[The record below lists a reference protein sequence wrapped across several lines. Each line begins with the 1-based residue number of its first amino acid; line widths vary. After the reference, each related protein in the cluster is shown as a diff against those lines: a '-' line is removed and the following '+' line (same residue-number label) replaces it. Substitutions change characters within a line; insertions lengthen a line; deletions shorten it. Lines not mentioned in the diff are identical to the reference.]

1 MMADILSKVFG
12 RFDKRYRDM
21 GDGSHAEVVAAV
33 LVGAG
38 GGSLGTITTVTAT
51 IANGESLSGVVD
63 CGADRFCVGYDM
75 PPTWTAAGISMRG
88 GANPAALLEVQDS
101 FGTLLAHAVTANQ
114 HVSLADKVQLY
125 DCRYLQLRSG
135 TAATPVA
142 QGAERVITLYLASR

>member
-1 MMADILSKVFG
+1 MADILSRVFG

-21 GDGSHAEVVAAV
+21 GDGSHAEVVATV
-33 LVGAG
+33 ELG
-38 GGSLGTITTVTAT
+38 GGPLGTITTVTAT

-75 PPTWTAAGISMRG
+75 PAGWTAASISARG

-101 FGTLLAHAVTANQ
+101 FDVLLAHTVTAGR
-114 HVSLADKVQLY
+114 HVSLSDKVQLY

-135 TAATPVA
+135 TAAAPVA